1 MSGPVSYRKDDAIAV
16 ITLDD
21 GKVNVLSPSTLQH
34 INEALDRAEADSA
47 AAVVLAGNERVFSG
61 GFDLK
66 VFRSG
71 DIDASI
77 AMLQAGFNLSH
88 RLLSF
93 PKPVVA
99 AITGHAIAM
108 GGFLAC
114 SFDHR
119 IAAHGYNFQANEV
132 AIGMILPYPALEVLK
147 LRLTPSAYQ
156 QAVGL
161 AKTFFGETALAGGW
175 VDEIVLP
182 DQVLP
187 RALEAAQEF
196 TTLTPG
202 AHLASKL
209 RARQATLDA
218 MRHGIDNIHT
228 EFGLS

>member
-1 MSGPVSYRKDDAIAV
+1 MGGSVSYRKNDAIAV

-21 GKVNVLSPSTLQH
+21 GKVNVLGTGMLQE
-34 INEALDRAEADSA
+34 INDALDRAEGEDAG
-47 AAVVLAGNERVFSG
+47 AVVVAGNDRVFSG

-77 AMLQAGFNLSH
+77 AMLRAGFNLAH

-108 GGFLAC
+108 GAFLSA

-119 IAAHGYNFQANEV
+119 VAAHSYNFQANEV
-132 AIGMILPYPALEVLK
+132 AIGMVLPYPALEVMK
-147 LRLTPSAYQ
+147 LRLAPSAYQ

-161 AKTFFGETALAGGW
+161 AKTFFGETALAAGW
-175 VDEIVLP
+175 VDEIVLH

-187 RALEAAQEF
+187 RALEAAREF
-196 TTLTPG
+196 TTLTAG

-209 RARQATLDA
+209 RARQHTLDA
-218 MRHGIDNIHT
+218 MRAGIDNIQA
-228 EFGLS
+228 EFGM

>member
-21 GKVNVLSPSTLQH
+21 GKVNVLSPSTLQE
-34 INEALDRAEADSA
+34 INTALDRAEADDA
-47 AAVVLAGNERVFSG
+47 GAVVLAGSERVFSG

-71 DIDASI
+71 DINASI

-108 GGFLAC
+108 GAFLAC

-119 IAAHGYNFQANEV
+119 IASHSYNFQANEV
-132 AIGMILPYPALEVLK
+132 AIGMVLPYPALEVMK

-161 AKTFFGETALAGGW
+161 AKAFFGETAQAGGW

-182 DQVLP
+182 EQVLP
-187 RALEAAQEF
+187 RAMEAAAEF
-196 TTLTPG
+196 TTLNAG

-218 MRHGIDNIHT
+218 MRHGIDNIAS
-228 EFGLS
+228 EFGM